1 MFTGIVE
8 SVGHI
13 AAIER
18 QGTDAR
24 LCIAAPGLALDRVN
38 SGDSIAVSG
47 VCLTA
52 TNVSDGAFWVD
63 ASAATLSCTTL
74 GQFAVGEPV
83 NLEQAVT
90 PTSRLGGHY
99 VSGHV
104 DGVGVVQA
112 WEPVGESY
120 RLCIEL
126 PAALMKYVAPKG
138 SICVD
143 GVSLT
148 VNRVWDR
155 SFEVNIIPHTRDVT
169 TFRHLSPGR
178 GVNIEIDLVA
188 RYVERLLA
196 CGANLIKAS
205 ADSQEGQ

>member
-18 QGTDAR
+18 RGTDAR
-24 LCIAAPGLALDRVN
+24 LGIAAPALELNRVKL
-38 SGDSIAVSG
+38 GDSIAVSG
-47 VCLTA
+47 VCLTVTELEA
-52 TNVSDGAFWVD
+52 NTFWVD
-63 ASAATLSCTTL
+63 VSAATLSCTTL
-74 GQFAVGEPV
+74 GQYGVGDFV

-90 PTSRLGGHY
+90 PVTRLGGHF

-104 DGVGVVQA
+104 DGVGVVQT
-112 WEPVGESY
+112 WEPVGDSY

-126 PAALMKYVAPKG
+126 PMGLTKYVAPKG
-138 SICVD
+138 SICAD

-148 VNRVWDR
+148 VNRVWDA
-155 SFEVNIIPHTRDVT
+155 SFEVNIIPHTREVT
-169 TFRHLSPGR
+169 TFKRLAPGR
-178 GVNIEIDLVA
+178 TVNIEIDLVA

-196 CGANLIKAS
+196 CGANTFQAQPCM
-205 ADSQEGQ
+205 QEGP

>member
-18 QGTDAR
+18 RGADAR
-24 LCIAAPGLALDRVN
+24 LGIAAPGLALDRVN
-38 SGDSIAVSG
+38 LGDSIAVSG
-47 VCLTA
+47 VCLTVTDVA
-52 TNVSDGAFWVD
+52 DGVFWV
-63 ASAATLSCTTL
+63 AVSAATLSCTTV
-74 GQFAVGEPV
+74 GQYEVGTPV
-83 NLEQAVT
+83 NLEQAVM
-90 PTSRLGGHY
+90 PTTRLGGHF

-104 DGVGVVQA
+104 DGVGVVQT
-112 WEPVGESY
+112 WEPVGDSY

-126 PAALMKYVAPKG
+126 PAALMKYVASKG

-148 VNRVWDR
+148 VNRVQDTN
-155 SFEVNIIPHTRDVT
+155 FEVNIIPHTREVT
-169 TFRHLSPGR
+169 TFKHFAPGR
-178 GVNIEIDLVA
+178 RVNIEIDLVA

-196 CGANLIKAS
+196 CGANLLA
-205 ADSQEGQ
+205 AQVDSQEGR

>member
-18 QGTDAR
+18 RGADAR
-24 LCIAAPGLALDRVN
+24 LCIAAPGMALDRVN

-52 TNVSDGAFWVD
+52 MNVSDGAFWVD
-63 ASAATLSCTTL
+63 VSAATLSCTTL
-74 GQFAVGEPV
+74 GESAVGKPV

-90 PTSRLGGHY
+90 PTSRLGGHF

-104 DGVGVVQA
+104 DGVGVVQT
-112 WEPVGESY
+112 WEAVGESY

-169 TFRHLSPGR
+169 TFRHFGPGR
-178 GVNIEIDLVA
+178 SVNIEIDLVA